1 MSPTYGSPN
10 RLPMRSTSTR
20 CPITSVGSIDSLG
33 IRYGLTMNA
42 WISSARPSAITTISD
57 ELAERPALHAAPPS
71 PRRRLSSSRHWRM
84 RSWWPESSTSG
95 TPQPRQSAGRV

>member
-1 MSPTYGSPN
+1 MSPTFGSPN

-42 WISSARPSAITTISD
+42 WISSARPSATTTITTSSRND
-57 ELAERPALHAAPPS
+57 PRFTPAPPP
-71 PRRRLSSSRHWRM
+71 PRRRLSSSRHWRI

-95 TPQPRQSAGRV
+95 TPQPRHSAGRV